1 MLTYPALKVLMNEWV
16 LYNSFNAVF
25 TEQKSVLDTPIISNV
40 LPLGSDAV
48 QVDFLP
54 IDLHRV
60 VAILL
65 NDTFGLLEIFFLS
78 LWLPPIDQITV
89 TISLTALIVKPVGD
103 LMATGKSQGSI
114 VHVPRSAHIEDL
126 SGENSGANI
135 YCIVIWIVKSIQ
147 TGNSNKEIPVSP
159 LMSLPENGLFR
170 DFLIKNI
177 T

>member
-1 MLTYPALKVLMNEWV
+1 M
-16 LYNSFNAVF
+16 
-25 TEQKSVLDTPIISNV
+25 
-40 LPLGSDAV
+40 
-48 QVDFLP
+48 DFRP

-65 NDTFGLLEIFFLS
+65 NDTFGLLEIFFLRIG
-78 LWLPPIDQITV
+78 LPPVDQITI
-89 TISLTALIVKPVGD
+89 TISLTALIVKPVRD
-103 LMATGKSQGSI
+103 LMATDKTQGSI
-114 VHVPRSAHIEDL
+114 VQIARSAHIEDL

-159 LMSLPENGLFR
+159 LMNLPENGLFR
-170 DFLIKNI
+170 DFWIKNI